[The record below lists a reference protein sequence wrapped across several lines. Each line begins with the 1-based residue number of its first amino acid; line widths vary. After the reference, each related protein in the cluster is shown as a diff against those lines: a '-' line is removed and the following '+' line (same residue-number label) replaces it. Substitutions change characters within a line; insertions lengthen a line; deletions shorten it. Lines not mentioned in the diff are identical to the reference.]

1 MLLLLLLLVLAP
13 DVGDPP
19 CGTSRS
25 PAIPESID
33 SLAVSLLPVCFKVTT
48 DGVAREDEGISMA
61 EGEQIQRSV

>member
-1 MLLLLLLLVLAP
+1 MLLLLLLVLAP

-33 SLAVSLLPVCFKVTT
+33 SLAVSLVAVCFNVTT
-48 DGVAREDEGISMA
+48 EDEGISLA